1 MIDIDFSGRAP
12 ARPLGW
18 ALLGAGALALAW
30 QGWGLWRAT
39 ALAATPPAVQAAAQ
53 ATAPVVAPA
62 ASPKGAP
69 AVTTAVPRP
78 LVDAVVADLAAPWE
92 DLLRV
97 FETRAGQQVAVLRL
111 EPDARSG
118 LVRLAG
124 EARTLS
130 AVLAY
135 AGALD
140 ADPRLSQVLLT
151 HHQRRAEPVAA
162 AVETASAPPRP
173 AGAAMIE
180 FTLTAAWRPL
190 DHPAPRRGVAR

>member
-18 ALLGAGALALAW
+18 ALLGAGVLALAW

-39 ALAATPPAVQAAAQ
+39 ALAVTPPAARM
-53 ATAPVVAPA
+53 ATRMAEPVVVPA
-62 ASPKGAP
+62 ANPKGAP
-69 AVTTAVPRP
+69 AVATAVPRP

-97 FETRAGQQVAVLRL
+97 FETRAGQQVTVLRL

-118 LVRLAG
+118 LVRLTG
-124 EARTLS
+124 EARTLA

-140 ADPRLSQVLLT
+140 TDPRLSQVLLT
-151 HHQRRAEPVAA
+151 HHQRRADPVESVDA
-162 AVETASAPPRP
+162 ASAPPRP
-173 AGAAMIE
+173 VAATAVE
-180 FTLTAAWRPL
+180 FTLTAAWRPQVRTAL
-190 DHPAPRRGVAR
+190 RRGGVR